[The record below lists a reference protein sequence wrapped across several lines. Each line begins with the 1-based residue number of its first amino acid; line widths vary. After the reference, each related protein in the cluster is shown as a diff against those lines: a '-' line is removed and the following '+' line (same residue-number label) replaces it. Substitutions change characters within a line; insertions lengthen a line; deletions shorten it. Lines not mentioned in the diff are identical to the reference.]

1 MTILFQEPS
10 LHISTEELSK
20 LEMVKYYTTNQ
31 VIEGHWLACKKIH
44 LIFTKSKKDYIVCI

>member
-1 MTILFQEPS
+1 MTILFQETS

-31 VIEGHWLACKKIH
+31 VIEGHCLACKKIH
-44 LIFTKSKKDYIVCI
+44 LIFTKSTKDYIVCI